1 MLFLCRYVL
10 IPGYTDDAAGIEKL
24 TKFCHEHMDHLM
36 GVELLPYHL
45 LGKNKWDEL
54 GLKYPL
60 EGVQTPSV
68 EETLKVVDQ
77 LEAAGIQVICDAK
90 RARKASQL

>member
-1 MLFLCRYVL
+1 M
-10 IPGYTDDAAGIEKL
+10 
-24 TKFCHEHMDHLM
+24 M

-60 EGVQTPSV
+60 EGVQTPSI
-68 EETLKVVDQ
+68 EETLRVVDQ
-77 LEAAGIQVICDAK
+77 LEASGINVICDAK
-90 RARKASQL
+90 RHRKAQAL

>member
-1 MLFLCRYVL
+1 ML
-10 IPGYTDDAAGIEKL
+10 IPGYTADAPGIEKL
-24 TKFCHEHMDHLM
+24 IMFCQEHSGHLM

-54 GLKYPL
+54 GIKYPL

-90 RARKASQL
+90 RHRKAAQL